1 MLSDDYFRMM
11 SKRKLRN
18 LWQKYEIKDD
28 SLHLKFHSFQKTYKI
43 PFDKITN
50 VEIRPPIVIGDIF
63 RRRYSVFTHLR
74 TLKMDFCDFNRH
86 LVVEKEGGFLKQLR
100 FTPVDLEGFFEEL
113 KLKYS
118 EYISEKQK

>member
-1 MLSDDYFRMM
+1 MIA
-11 SKRKLRN
+11 KRKLRN

-28 SLHLKFHSFQKTYKI
+28 SLSLKFHSFQKTFVI

-50 VEIRPPIVIGDIF
+50 VEIRPPIVIGDVF

-74 TLKMDFCDFNRH
+74 TLKMDFCDFNTH

-100 FTPVDLEGFFEEL
+100 FTPGDLEIFFEEL
-113 KLKYS
+113 KQKFEEYS
-118 EYISEKQK
+118 LTRDK

>member
-1 MLSDDYFRMM
+1 MIA
-11 SKRKLRN
+11 KRKLRN

-28 SLHLKFHSFQKTYKI
+28 SISLRFNPFMKTFVI

-50 VEIRPPIVIGDIF
+50 VEIRPPIVIGDVL

-86 LVVEKEGGFLKQLR
+86 LVVEKDGGFLKQLR
-100 FTPVDLEGFFEEL
+100 FTPFDLEIFFEEL
-113 KLKYS
+113 KRKYS
-118 EYISEKQK
+118 EYLSQKQE